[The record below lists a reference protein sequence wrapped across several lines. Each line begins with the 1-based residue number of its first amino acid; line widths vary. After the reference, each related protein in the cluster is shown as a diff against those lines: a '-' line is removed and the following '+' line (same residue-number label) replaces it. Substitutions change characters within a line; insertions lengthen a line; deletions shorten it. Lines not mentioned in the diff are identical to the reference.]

1 MKMIIIIVNGD
12 IALVPI
18 RGRRLMLIF

>member
-12 IALVPI
+12 VVLVPI